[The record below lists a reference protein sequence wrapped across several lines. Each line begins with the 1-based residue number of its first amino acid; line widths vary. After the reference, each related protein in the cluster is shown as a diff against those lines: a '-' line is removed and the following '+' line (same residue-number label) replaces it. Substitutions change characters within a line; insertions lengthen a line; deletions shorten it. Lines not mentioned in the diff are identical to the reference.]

1 MTADE
6 KHISKLAGDMKYDK
20 EHHGSAAKMH
30 NEFTRKNN
38 INHK

>member
-1 MTADE
+1 MN
-6 KHISKLAGDMKYDK
+6 KSHWSP
-20 EHHGSAAKMH
+20 AKVH